1 MKIITKDLKIFQF
14 YDKYLS
20 TKNIHDLEDSLILYS
35 LPPIRDKSASALVR
49 PQSPPH
55 QEVESSALSNK
66 AKKQEEEGDSDS
78 DDELNEEEEKELIA
92 QGKKNRV
99 KSTRSDEIDFR
110 RASFTDYYK
119 FVKKDLYQHPSA
131 DDLEV
136 ENRMITEAK
145 TQMEMSKMESNR
157 NTTPMNEVH

>member
-1 MKIITKDLKIFQF
+1 MKIISKDLKIFQF
-14 YDKYLS
+14 YDQYLS
-20 TKNIHDLEDSLILYS
+20 NKNIHDLEDSLILYS
-35 LPPIRDKSASALVR
+35 LPPIREKSASALAR

-55 QEVESSALSNK
+55 QEVESNK
-66 AKKQEEEGDSDS
+66 AKKQEDEGESDS

-92 QGKKNRV
+92 QGKKNRA

-131 DDLEV
+131 DELEL
-136 ENRMITEAK
+136 ENRMITEVK
-145 TQMEMSKMESNR
+145 TQMEMSKIDSNR
-157 NTTPMNEVH
+157 NTSPKNEVH